1 VVFPTPNRHIK
12 VIYCDTKNDEIMNV
26 FFVFLF
32 FLNIIELK
40 IKDTIILGNLIG
52 GAILMQLMKRLKLK
66 NLNRILTTMIIK
78 KRLQTKMIKEWEI

>member
-1 VVFPTPNRHIK
+1 
-12 VIYCDTKNDEIMNV
+12 
-26 FFVFLF
+26 
-32 FLNIIELK
+32 LNIIELK